1 MKNIVLFLLVALL
14 SLKTSAQQSL
24 TCYSCGVGDPG
35 GSFFTPCQNQIT
47 DSAVEKCS
55 YLSRPEQGYTAICIV
70 IIIFL

>member
-14 SLKTSAQQSL
+14 SLETSAQSL
-24 TCYSCGVGDPG
+24 TCYSCGDPG
-35 GSFFTPCQNQIT
+35 GSFFTPCQNQIA

-55 YLSRPEQGYTAICIV
+55 NQNRPEQGYTAICIV